1 MIEKRSDKTKLLANL
16 AVFIVGATLTGI
28 GAFAFYFIGGDSNLE
43 GRTMWA
49 LLSGAI
55 TCAILLIPQLL
66 LQWAFHNVIR
76 RRHFSGSLLK
86 QVFLLNCPIAILVI
100 AALVC
105 RYAATSPRS
114 TFEKLVMKPTPES
127 VRDLKRGRLIAMDA
141 AFWVLRFKINSN
153 DLHRLL
159 EIKNFVPNNEEDL
172 EQWKQ
177 RIRANVEMDVNLTAE
192 WQIYATENKKMEE
205 YLFVNTNSL
214 DVVFVLQY

>member
-1 MIEKRSDKTKLLANL
+1 
-16 AVFIVGATLTGI
+16 
-28 GAFAFYFIGGDSNLE
+28 
-43 GRTMWA
+43 
-49 LLSGAI
+49 
-55 TCAILLIPQLL
+55 
-66 LQWAFHNVIR
+66 
-76 RRHFSGSLLK
+76 
-86 QVFLLNCPIAILVI
+86 
-100 AALVC
+100 
-105 RYAATSPRS
+105 
-114 TFEKLVMKPTPES
+114 
-127 VRDLKRGRLIAMDA
+127 MDA